1 LVARA
6 LVSGA
11 RDEILSRI
19 RGALDDVPAP
29 ETAADVAV
37 ARDYRHAG
45 ERTREQLVEHLAER
59 IADYAAEVRRVTAAE
74 LGEAVGAACAE
85 RGLRRIAVPPGLP
98 ADWRPR
104 DVELIED
111 EGLSAVELDRVD
123 GAVTG
128 CAAAIAETGT
138 LVLDASPICGRRALT
153 LVPDHHI
160 CIVLAGQVVELVP
173 EAIAAVAPAVRDGRR
188 PITLVSGPSA
198 SSDIELSRVEGVHG
212 PRDLLVLIAT

>member
-1 LVARA
+1 MSSAREE
-6 LVSGA
+6 V
-11 RDEILSRI
+11 LSRI
-19 RGALDDVPAP
+19 RAALDDVPSA
-29 ETAADVAV
+29 ETPAAVAV
-37 ARDYRHAG
+37 ARDYRHTG
-45 ERTREQLVEHLAER
+45 WRSREQLVEYLAER
-59 IADYAAEVRRVTAAE
+59 VADYAAEVRRVAAAD
-74 LGEAVGAACAE
+74 LADAVTAACAE
-85 RGLRRIAVPPGLP
+85 RGLHRVAVPPGLP
-98 ADWRPR
+98 AGWRPR
-104 DVELIED
+104 DVELVED
-111 EGLSAVELDRVD
+111 EGLTAAELDRVD

-138 LVLDASPICGRRALT
+138 LVLDASPVCGRRALT

-173 EAIAAVAPAVRDGRR
+173 EAIAAVAPAVRDSRR

>member
-1 LVARA
+1 M
-6 LVSGA
+6 SGA

-19 RGALDDVPAP
+19 RAALDDVPAP
-29 ETAADVAV
+29 ETATDVAV
-37 ARDYRHAG
+37 ARDYRQAG
-45 ERTREQLVEHLAER
+45 ERSREQLVEHLAER

-74 LGEAVGAACAE
+74 LGDAVTAACAE
-85 RGLRRIAVPPGLP
+85 RGLRRIAIPPGLP
-98 ADWRPR
+98 AGWRPR
-104 DVELIED
+104 DVEVIED
-111 EGLSAVELDRVD
+111 VELSAAELDRVD